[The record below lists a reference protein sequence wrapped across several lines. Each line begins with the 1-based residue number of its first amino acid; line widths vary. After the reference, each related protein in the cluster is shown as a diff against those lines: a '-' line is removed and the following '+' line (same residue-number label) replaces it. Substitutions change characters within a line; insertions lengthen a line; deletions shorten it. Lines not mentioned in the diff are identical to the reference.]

1 MGPVTRKERKRKIFI
16 ELFNNTFIFVI
27 NVQIYTNKTI
37 IPPKNNSIKM
47 KEIHFDEIVDNKS
60 LIMRVIKINIILAN
74 KGVLINIKKKKKYL
88 CVDTTAII
96 YII

>member
-1 MGPVTRKERKRKIFI
+1 
-16 ELFNNTFIFVI
+16 
-27 NVQIYTNKTI
+27 
-37 IPPKNNSIKM
+37 M

-88 CVDTTAII
+88 ITVTNSII

>member
-1 MGPVTRKERKRKIFI
+1 
-16 ELFNNTFIFVI
+16 LFNNTFIFVI

-88 CVDTTAII
+88 ITVTNSII

>member
-1 MGPVTRKERKRKIFI
+1 
-16 ELFNNTFIFVI
+16 
-27 NVQIYTNKTI
+27 
-37 IPPKNNSIKM
+37 M

-88 CVDTTAII
+88 ITVTNSII
-96 YII
+96 YIIQKNEMRRDENLLLQDQY